1 MTSWHYDLARDK
13 YTTHIVPFTAVVFM
27 AVRKEKDIGGKKY
40 TVFCLEVS
48 DAKSR

>member
-13 YTTHIVPFTAVVFM
+13 YTYSPLYSCSLYGCKKRET
-27 AVRKEKDIGGKKY
+27 KDTGGKKY

-48 DAKSR
+48 DEKSI